1 MSMIKRIAYILL
13 GILLV
18 AQLIQPD
25 RSVPTSGSA
34 TDMLATTQAPPDIQA
49 WVRGACYDCHSY
61 ETVYPWYAHVTPF
74 NFWLQDHINEGREVL
89 NYSRWDTY
97 AGTKAARESGE
108 ETAEGEM
115 PPANYTWMHAHARLT
130 DAQRQQVVNWFNA
143 LPGGK
148 GGEQVGGEVEGAE
161 GHERD

>member
-1 MSMIKRIAYILL
+1 MLKRVVLILF

-18 AQLIQPD
+18 AQLVQPD
-25 RSVPTSGSA
+25 RSVPTTGPA
-34 TDMLATTQAPPDIQA
+34 TDMLIGTNAPAVIRTL
-49 WVRGACYDCHSY
+49 VKGACYDCHSY
-61 ETVYPWYAHVTPF
+61 ETNYPWYALVTPF

-89 NYSRWDTY
+89 NYSRWDVY
-97 AGTKAARESGE
+97 AGTEAARESGE

-130 DAQRQQVVNWFNA
+130 DAQRQLVVNWFNS

-148 GGEQVGGEVEGAE
+148 VKEQTGRAGEKEGDE
-161 GHERD
+161 HRD

>member
-1 MSMIKRIAYILL
+1 MIKRIVLILI

-18 AQLIQPD
+18 AQLMQPD
-25 RSVPTSGSA
+25 RSVPATDPA
-34 TDMLATTQAPPDIQA
+34 TDMLSSTNAPTDIQA
-49 WVRGACYDCHSY
+49 WVKGACYDCHSY

-89 NYSRWDTY
+89 NFSRWDQY
-97 AGTKAARESGE
+97 AVTKAARECGE

-115 PPANYTWMHAHARLT
+115 PPNNYTWMHAHARLT
-130 DAQRQQVVNWFNA
+130 DAQRQQVANWFNS

-148 GGEQVGGEVEGAE
+148 GEEQASEPGEKEGRKD
-161 GHERD
+161 HD